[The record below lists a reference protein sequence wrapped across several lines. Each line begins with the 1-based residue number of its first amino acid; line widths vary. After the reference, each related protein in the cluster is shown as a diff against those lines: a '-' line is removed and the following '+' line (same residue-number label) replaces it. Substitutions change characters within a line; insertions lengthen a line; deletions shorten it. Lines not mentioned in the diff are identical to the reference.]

1 MSSTWR
7 PPVHRSSESVGAI
20 AAALAKA
27 QLDIIN
33 PEKSLVGVIP
43 PSGPRELGRAFRYA
57 PLSSGLEIAR
67 KSLGRHEIA
76 LVQSTA
82 IDKEAGLIRLHTV
95 LVHSSGEWMAS
106 EWPVCPVSDA
116 GSPQRMGAALT
127 YARRYALFALVGIAG
142 EDDLDAPDLNIPAK
156 PESERRIGSNGQW
169 KRRQHVPGR
178 AKGWRRRP
186 QIAPEPNRPLQAQLS
201 AVLRAQLLEEL
212 TAIASADE
220 GVAWAQRRLE
230 AKNTLMLPDADLVE
244 RAFREKMSLLAAPG
258 GVANPNLHG
267 DAPAEQPD
275 GAGGQSSL
283 ASQGSLSAENGA
295 TTCVTQRV
303 AAVDPESPAPFPKFV
318 RKRDKAHREFVCS
331 QPCLICGRRPSD
343 AHHIQFGQP
352 RALGRKVSDE
362 FTVPLCRVHHRELH
376 RGNDEKK
383 WWEAANIDP
392 IEIAERLWRETHD

>member
-1 MSSTWR
+1 M
-7 PPVHRSSESVGAI
+7 HRSSESVGAI

-57 PLSSGLEIAR
+57 
-67 KSLGRHEIA
+67 HEIA
-76 LVQSTA
+76 IVQSTA
-82 IDKEAGLIRLHTV
+82 IDKEASLIRLHTV

-116 GSPQRMGAALT
+116 GSPQRMGSALT

-142 EDDLDAPDLNIPAK
+142 EDDLDAPDLSASAK
-156 PESERRIGSNGQW
+156 PESERPVGSNGQF
-169 KRRQHVPGR
+169 KRQQHVTER
-178 AKGWRRRP
+178 AKGLRRRA
-186 QIAPEPNRPLQAQLS
+186 QIAQEPKRELQAQLS

-212 TAIASADE
+212 TTIASADE
-220 GVAWAQRRLE
+220 GVAWARRRLE
-230 AKNTLMLPDADLVE
+230 AKNTLTLPDADLVE
-244 RAFREKMSLLAAPG
+244 RTFREKMSLLAAPG
-258 GVANPNLHG
+258 DVANANVDG
-267 DAPAEQPD
+267 AAQAEQSD
-275 GAGGQSSL
+275 GAGGQNSP
-283 ASQGSLSAENGA
+283 ASQGSLSAENGT
-295 TTCVTQRV
+295 TTCVVQMV
-303 AAVDPESPAPFPKFV
+303 AVVDPESPAPYAKFV

-362 FTVPLCRVHHRELH
+362 FTVPLCRVHHRDLH

-383 WWEAANIDP
+383 WWGAANIEP
-392 IEIAERLWRETHD
+392 MEIAQRLWRETHDQNRTTSV

>member
-1 MSSTWR
+1 
-7 PPVHRSSESVGAI
+7 VHRSSESVGAI

-76 LVQSTA
+76 IVQSTA

-116 GSPQRMGAALT
+116 GSPQRMGTALT

-142 EDDLDAPDLNIPAK
+142 EDDLDAPDLNLPAK
-156 PESERRIGSNGQW
+156 PESERPIGSNGQW
-169 KRRQHVPGR
+169 KQRQRVPGR
-178 AKGWRRRP
+178 AKGLRRRT
-186 QIAPEPNRPLQAQLS
+186 QIAQEPKRPLQAQLS
-201 AVLRAQLLEEL
+201 AVLRVQLLEEL
-212 TAIASADE
+212 TTIASADE

-230 AKNTLMLPDADLVE
+230 AKNTLRLPDAELVE
-244 RAFREKMSLLAAPG
+244 QAFREKMSLLAGPG
-258 GVANPNLHG
+258 GVANANLDG
-267 DAPAEQPD
+267 AAQAEQPD
-275 GAGGQSSL
+275 GAGGQNSL
-283 ASQGSLSAENGA
+283 ASQGSLSAENG
-295 TTCVTQRV
+295 TTTPVAQRIAV
-303 AAVDPESPAPFPKFV
+303 VDPESPAPFPKFV
-318 RKRDKAHREFVCS
+318 RKRDKEHREFVCS

-343 AHHIQFGQP
+343 AHHLRFGQP
-352 RALGRKVSDE
+352 RALGRRVSDE
-362 FTVPLCRVHHRELH
+362 FIVPLCRVHHRDLH
-376 RGNDEKK
+376 RRGDEKQ
-383 WWEAANIDP
+383 WWEATTIDP
-392 IEIAERLWRETHD
+392 MEVAQRLWLETRGADNHHGL

>member
-1 MSSTWR
+1 M
-7 PPVHRSSESVGAI
+7 HRSSESVGAI

-43 PSGPRELGRAFRYA
+43 PSDPRELGRAFRYA

-76 LVQSTA
+76 IVQSTA
-82 IDKEAGLIRLHTV
+82 IDKDAGLIRLHTV

-142 EDDLDAPDLNIPAK
+142 EDDLDAPDLNVPAK
-156 PESERRIGSNGQW
+156 PESARPVGSNGQF
-169 KRRQHVPGR
+169 RRRPHVTER
-178 AKGWRRRP
+178 AKGLRRRP
-186 QIAPEPNRPLQAQLS
+186 QIAPEPKRPLQAQLS

-212 TAIASADE
+212 TTIASADE
-220 GVAWAQRRLE
+220 GVAWAQRHLG
-230 AKNTLMLPDADLVE
+230 AKNTLRLPDAELVE
-244 RAFREKMSLLAAPG
+244 QAFREKMSLLAAPG
-258 GVANPNLHG
+258 GVANANLDG
-267 DAPAEQPD
+267 AAPTEQPD
-275 GAGGQSSL
+275 GAGGQNSL
-283 ASQGSLSAENGA
+283 ASQGSLSAKNGT
-295 TTCVTQRV
+295 TTCVAQRV
-303 AAVDPESPAPFPKFV
+303 AVVDPQSPAPFPKFV

-331 QPCLICGRRPSD
+331 QPCLICGRRPTD

-362 FTVPLCRVHHRELH
+362 FIVPLCRVHHRDLH

-383 WWEAANIDP
+383 WWEAANIEP
-392 IEIAERLWRETHD
+392 MEIAQRLWRETHDQTG

>member
-1 MSSTWR
+1 M
-7 PPVHRSSESVGAI
+7 HRSSESVGAI

-27 QLDIIN
+27 QVDIIN

-43 PSGPRELGRAFRYA
+43 SSGPRELGRAFRYA

-76 LVQSTA
+76 IVQSTA
-82 IDKEAGLIRLHTV
+82 IDKEAALIHLHTM

-116 GSPQRMGAALT
+116 GSPQRMGSALT

-142 EDDLDAPDLNIPAK
+142 EDDLDAPDLNVSGK
-156 PESERRIGSNGQW
+156 PESERRVGPNGQF
-169 KRRQHVPGR
+169 KRQQHVAER
-178 AKGWRRRP
+178 AKGLRRRT
-186 QIAPEPNRPLQAQLS
+186 QIAQQPKRPLQSQLS
-201 AVLRAQLLEEL
+201 AVLRTQLLEEL
-212 TAIASADE
+212 TAIASAEE

-258 GVANPNLHG
+258 AVANPNLDG
-267 DAPAEQPD
+267 AAQAEQPG
-275 GAGGQSSL
+275 GAGGQNSL
-283 ASQGSLSAENGA
+283 ASEDSLSAENG
-295 TTCVTQRV
+295 TTTRAAQGV
-303 AAVDPESPAPFPKFV
+303 ALVDPESPAPFPKFV

-343 AHHIQFGQP
+343 AHHLRFGQP
-352 RALGRKVSDE
+352 RALGRRVSDE
-362 FTVPLCRVHHRELH
+362 FIVPLCRVHHRDLH
-376 RGNDEKK
+376 RRGDEKQ
-383 WWEAANIDP
+383 WWEATSIDP
-392 IEIAERLWRETHD
+392 MEVAQRLWRETRGGDNHHGL